1 LSEYR
6 LSEKNTIFAHM
17 LNFRLDH
24 YSTIRK
30 IPQLLRNFL
39 SDSNIKKR
47 KILIKIKN
55 YSYKIRTFAS
65 YKRNRIMLN
74 KVNTLIKEINNFTA
88 STKEEVEQ
96 FRIKFL
102 GSKGILKELFN
113 EFKTVDNSLKKEI
126 GQALN
131 TLRKTAAEKVNELK
145 EKLEEKTEQKAI
157 YGDLTR
163 PAEPIELGARHPI
176 SIVKNKIVEIFSRIG
191 FNVSEG
197 PEIED
202 DWHNF
207 TALNLPEHHPARDM
221 QDTFFIEKNPD
232 ILLRTHTS
240 SVQVRYMEN
249 HKPPIRTVSPGRVFR
264 NEDISA
270 RAHCIF
276 HQVEGLY
283 IDKDVSFADLKQTLL
298 YFTKEMFGKSKIR
311 LRPSYFP
318 FTEPSAEV
326 DIYWGLETEVDYKI
340 TKGTGWLEI
349 MGCGMVDPNVLKN
362 AGIDP
367 NEYSGFAFGMGIERI
382 AMLLYQIPDIR
393 MFYENDTR
401 FLEQFKSVL

>member
-1 LSEYR
+1 MIE
-6 LSEKNTIFAHM
+6 T
-17 LNFRLDH
+17 
-24 YSTIRK
+24 
-30 IPQLLRNFL
+30 
-39 SDSNIKKR
+39 
-47 KILIKIKN
+47 IKN
-55 YSYKIRTFAS
+55 HIQE
-65 YKRNRIMLN
+65 
-74 KVNTLIKEINNFTA
+74 VNTFNTDNKEA
-88 STKEEVEQ
+88 LEQ
-96 FRIKFL
+96 FRIKYL
-102 GSKGILKELFN
+102 GKKGILNDFFS
-113 EFKTVDNSLKKEI
+113 EFKNVPNDQKKEF
-126 GQALN
+126 GQ
-131 TLRKTAAEKVNELK
+131 VINELK
-145 EKLEEKTEQKAI
+145 KATEEKVKTIQDFLENKEESKGL

-163 PAEPIELGARHPI
+163 TGYPLELGSRHPI
-176 SIVKNKIVEIFSRIG
+176 SLVKNRVVEIFSNIG

-207 TALNLPEHHPARDM
+207 TALNLPEYHPARDM
-221 QDTFFIEKNPD
+221 QDTFFIQTNPD

-249 HKPPIRTVSPGRVFR
+249 NKPPIRTISPGRVFR
-264 NEDISA
+264 NEAISS
-270 RAHCIF
+270 RSHCIF

-326 DIYWGLETEVDYKI
+326 DIYWGLKTPTDYRI

-362 AGIDP
+362 CKIDP
-367 NEYSGFAFGMGIERI
+367 KKYSGFAFGMGIERM
-382 AMLLYQIPDIR
+382 AMLLYQIGDIR
-393 MFYENDTR
+393 MFYENDKR
-401 FLEQFKSVL
+401 FLEQFSSSV

>member
-1 LSEYR
+1 
-6 LSEKNTIFAHM
+6 M
-17 LNFRLDH
+17 LE
-24 YSTIRK
+24 
-30 IPQLLRNFL
+30 
-39 SDSNIKKR
+39 
-47 KILIKIKN
+47 
-55 YSYKIRTFAS
+55 
-65 YKRNRIMLN
+65 
-74 KVNTLIKEINNFTA
+74 KVNKLI
-88 STKEEVEQ
+88 EEVKAFNSTNKDEIEQ

-102 GSKGILKELFN
+102 GSKGLLKELFN
-113 EFKTVDNSLKKEI
+113 EFKNIDPKLKKEI

-131 TLRKTAAEKVNELK
+131 TLRKTATEKVNELK
-145 EKLEEKTEQKAI
+145 EKLQDSTQQKAV
-157 YGDLTR
+157 YGDLTK
-163 PAEPIELGARHPI
+163 PEEPITLGSRHPI

-191 FNVSEG
+191 FNISEG

-221 QDTFFIEKNPD
+221 QDTFFIEQNPD

-249 HKPPIRTVSPGRVFR
+249 HKPPIRTISPGRVFR

-326 DIYWGLETEVDYKI
+326 DIYWGLETEIDHKI

-367 NEYSGFAFGMGIERI
+367 SEYSGFAFGMGIERI

>member
-1 LSEYR
+1 
-6 LSEKNTIFAHM
+6 M
-17 LNFRLDH
+17 L
-24 YSTIRK
+24 T
-30 IPQLLRNFL
+30 
-39 SDSNIKKR
+39 
-47 KILIKIKN
+47 KIKELTAEVAAFQAV
-55 YSYKIRTFAS
+55 KI
-65 YKRNRIMLN
+65 
-74 KVNTLIKEINNFTA
+74 
-88 STKEEVEQ
+88 EEVEA

-102 GSKGILKELFN
+102 GKKGLLNDFFEAFKNVDPAERKEF
-113 EFKTVDNSLKKEI
+113 
-126 GQALN
+126 GQVLN
-131 TLRKTAAEKVNELK
+131 TLKNAAQDKVTHLK
-145 EKLEEKTEQKAI
+145 EAIEKTKEYKNI

-163 PAEPIELGARHPI
+163 PAEPIELGSRHPI
-176 SIVKNKIVEIFSRIG
+176 SIVRNKIIEVFSRVG
-191 FNVSEG
+191 FTVSEG

-207 TALNLPEHHPARDM
+207 TALNLPEYHPARDM

-249 HKPPIRTVSPGRVFR
+249 NKPPIRTISPGRVFR

-270 RAHCIF
+270 RSHCIF
-276 HQVEGLY
+276 HQIEGLY
-283 IDKDVSFADLKQTLL
+283 IDTDVSFADLKQTLL

-326 DIYWGLETEVDYKI
+326 DIYWGLETETDYKI

-362 AGIDP
+362 CNIDP
-367 NEYSGFAFGMGIERI
+367 ETYTGYAFGMGIERI

-393 MFYENDTR
+393 MFYENDVR
-401 FLEQFKSVL
+401 FLGQFKSVL